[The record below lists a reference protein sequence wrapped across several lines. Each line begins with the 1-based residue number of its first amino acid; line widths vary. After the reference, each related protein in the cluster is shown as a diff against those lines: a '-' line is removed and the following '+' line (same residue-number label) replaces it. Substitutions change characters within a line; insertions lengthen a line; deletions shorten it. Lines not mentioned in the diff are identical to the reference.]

1 MISPARRQFLTKTS
15 LVSVGFVLF
24 NRLPS
29 TCWFESMEMQSDETI
44 QQVPDDSQVDAWLQI
59 DRNGTVKILTGRME
73 LGQGVKVVM
82 QQVAGEELNLE
93 PHTIQIVVADTGLTP
108 NEGYTSGSQS
118 VERGAM
124 SVRRAAATAREI
136 IIEMAAKHWQT
147 ATSEIIMQ
155 DGNVLRKDATDK
167 IPYQV
172 LLEGKQISASIRND
186 VRLKA
191 KEQYRWVGQPY
202 PHPDMPS
209 IVRGD
214 ALYVQDLRLPGM
226 LHARVLRPPVYNAEL
241 LSWNHKVEEMPGV
254 LRVVENGS
262 FLAVITEKE
271 FQAVT
276 ALQAL
281 REGSKWK
288 ENEVLPE
295 VQNWSQWMLT
305 QKDALP
311 PNVGTHEA
319 VYSKPYT
326 MHGSIGPSCAVARY
340 DGRQLHIW
348 SHTQGVYPLRSTIAD
363 LTGLEPEDIRIT
375 GVQGSG
381 CYGHNG
387 ADDAAAD
394 AAILA
399 IAHPNHP
406 IRVQF
411 QREDEHQWEPYG
423 SAMRM
428 QLSATLEKEKINKW
442 NYQLWS
448 DSHSTRPRGKAGHLL
463 AGRHLKTPFEFDRP
477 QGVGGGTRNSEPY
490 YDIPQTEIVDHFVQ
504 GPLRTSALRSL
515 GAYANIFAM
524 ESFVEELAEIA
535 GIHPL
540 EFRIRHLKDERAI
553 QVIRVLRDAIEAEKN
568 QTGTGIGF
576 GFSRYKN
583 TAAYCAV
590 ATRLQVDLENKSVM
604 LLKMWAVLDAGE
616 AINIDGLKN
625 QTAGGMIQSASWT
638 LREEVQ
644 FNPHEVTSRDWTQYP
659 ILRYHEI
666 PQTEVIIINHP
677 ELPPLGAGEAAQ
689 GPAAASIANAIYS
702 ACGKRVRDLPI
713 EKTLFL

>member
-1 MISPARRQFLTKTS
+1 M
-15 LVSVGFVLF
+15 
-24 NRLPS
+24 
-29 TCWFESMEMQSDETI
+29 
-44 QQVPDDSQVDAWLQI
+44 
-59 DRNGTVKILTGRME
+59 
-73 LGQGVKVVM
+73 
-82 QQVAGEELNLE
+82 
-93 PHTIQIVVADTGLTP
+93 
-108 NEGYTSGSQS
+108 
-118 VERGAM
+118 
-124 SVRRAAATAREI
+124 
-136 IIEMAAKHWQT
+136 
-147 ATSEIIMQ
+147 
-155 DGNVLRKDATDK
+155 
-167 IPYQV
+167 
-172 LLEGKQISASIRND
+172 
-186 VRLKA
+186 
-191 KEQYRWVGQPY
+191 
-202 PHPDMPS
+202 
-209 IVRGD
+209 
-214 ALYVQDLRLPGM
+214 
-226 LHARVLRPPVYNAEL
+226 
-241 LSWNHKVEEMPGV
+241 
-254 LRVVENGS
+254 
-262 FLAVITEKE
+262 
-271 FQAVT
+271 
-276 ALQAL
+276 
-281 REGSKWK
+281 
-288 ENEVLPE
+288 
-295 VQNWSQWMLT
+295 
-305 QKDALP
+305 
-311 PNVGTHEA
+311 
-319 VYSKPYT
+319 
-326 MHGSIGPSCAVARY
+326 
-340 DGRQLHIW
+340 
-348 SHTQGVYPLRSTIAD
+348 
-363 LTGLEPEDIRIT
+363 TGLEPEDIRIT

-428 QLSATLEKEKINKW
+428 QLSATLEKDKIKSW

-448 DSHSTRPRGKAGHLL
+448 DAHSSRPRGKAGHLL
-463 AGRHLKTPFEFDRP
+463 AGRYLKTPFKFDRP
-477 QGVGGGTRNSEPY
+477 QSVGGGTRNSEPY

-515 GAYANIFAM
+515 GAYANIFAI

-553 QVIRVLRDAIEAEKN
+553 QVIKVLQDAIEADNN
-568 QTGTGIGF
+568 QTGAGLGY

-590 ATRLQVDLENKSVM
+590 ATHLQVDLENKSIL

-625 QTAGGMIQSASWT
+625 QTSGGMIQSASWT

-644 FNPHEVTSRDWTQYP
+644 FDPHEIISRDWTRYP
-659 ILRYHEI
+659 ILRYPEI